1 VSLNDAENEGNDA
14 GYVPDDP
21 YRCPSTVE
29 FPTERIPEVI
39 FLHHAGVLFFSTWMS
54 RLEEHCK
61 ESLLKQWLGMVLVD
75 AVNIE
80 QSKYVNWDSLS
91 LLMGSAITGTV
102 RQRNLL
108 GEIAAGDMAN
118 RVFELNA
125 IVAEVEQC
133 SDYYYDPHTKQYT
146 GMRKILKGWCS
157 AIRWADKALHSDFIH
172 TSEGM
177 PVYMESCDNY
187 LDLRERFF
195 MVVSN
200 FRQVV
205 KISPEK
211 KITIT
216 IDRGIYGL
224 ETFQQVQKKSALE
237 LISWEKG
244 FKTGEF
250 DRAECNGT
258 FHYSRPRNHAGDVR
272 LHSFSYMDGRWKRDE
287 SIRKLIVVAT
297 NPGGTSVEVSV
308 LCTDLQRDA
317 QEIILLI
324 FRRWIQE
331 NDFKYLDKHYGINE
345 ITSYATIP
353 YEQLRETLSDKEEQN
368 AQRKALLAEKRTL
381 EERLKVLLHKEHKRK
396 ATILRLTETLNAA
409 IACNEQQKEAEK
421 KKLST
426 IRSQLTRAKKAGD
439 ATTVQKDEYDNQI
452 AAIEKKVGAKEQKV
466 SKLDRLVEEG
476 YERLDVAK
484 KRVMDS
490 VKIFARNIFYRMLAP
505 FKESYNNYRDDHE
518 YFRQFTRAPGFWV
531 QTDQMIVVYL
541 YPAAHMP
548 PRIRKSLVL
557 FLDDLQ
563 KEPLVLPD
571 GSGRTFSLQLMPPE
585 GFKLAMA

>member
-1 VSLNDAENEGNDA
+1 VPLNEAIIEESGA
-14 GYVPDDP
+14 GFIPDDP
-21 YRCPSTVE
+21 YRYPCSE
-29 FPTERIPEVI
+29 LRYEMIHEVV
-39 FLHHAGVLFFSTWMS
+39 FLHHAGILFFSTWMS

-61 ESLLKQWLGMVLVD
+61 DSLLKQWLGMVLVD

-80 QSKYVNWDSLS
+80 QSKYVNWDCLS
-91 LLMGSAITGTV
+91 LLMGSTISGTV
-102 RQRNLL
+102 RQRNML
-108 GEIAAGDMAN
+108 EAIATSDMAN

-125 IVAEVEQC
+125 EVAEVNRC

-187 LDLRERFF
+187 MDLRERFF

-205 KISPEK
+205 KIDPDK

-216 IDRGIYGL
+216 IDRGIYGI
-224 ETFQQVQKKSALE
+224 EIFQQVQKNPVLE

-244 FKTGEF
+244 YKAGEF
-250 DRAECNGT
+250 DSAQCNGT
-258 FHYSRPRNHAGDVR
+258 FQYSRSRNHASDVR
-272 LHSFSYMDGRWKRDE
+272 LYTFSYMDSRWKRDE
-287 SIRKLIVVAT
+287 SIRKLIVIAK
-297 NPGGTSVEVSV
+297 NPRGSSVEVSV
-308 LCTDLQRDA
+308 LCTDQQRDA

-353 YEQLRETLSDKEEQN
+353 YEQLRETLSDKEEQS
-368 AQRKALLAEKRTL
+368 AQQKALLAEKKA
-381 EERLKVLLHKEHKRK
+381 LKEHLKELLHKEHKHK
-396 ATILRLTETLNAA
+396 AKILGLTEALNVANC
-409 IACNEQQKEAEK
+409 CNDEQGKNAEK
-421 KKLST
+421 KKLS
-426 IRSQLTRAKKAGD
+426 ILRAQLTRAHRACD
-439 ATTVQKDEYDNQI
+439 AIAVQKNEYDNQI
-452 AAIEKKVGAKEQKV
+452 AAIEKEVGENEQKV
-466 SKLDRLVEEG
+466 SKLDRLVREG
-476 YERLDVAK
+476 YERLDVDK
-484 KRVMDS
+484 KRIMDS
-490 VKIFARNIFYRMLAP
+490 VKIFARNIFYTMLAP
-505 FKESYNNYRDDHE
+505 FKKSYNNYRDDHE

-531 QTDQMIVVYL
+531 QTDQTIVIYL

-548 PRIRKSLVL
+548 PRIKKCLEQ

-571 GSGRTFSLQLMPPE
+571 GSGRTFLLQLMPPE